1 MAPKSKV
8 KKEASEILLATMC
21 SFLRQGLEEV
31 SLPLL
36 IECIIELKKQ
46 LPIKYRF
53 YEECFFSPDLFSDL
67 NQLSFHG
74 YLQRY
79 EYTQDAFLP
88 KTFYKLTL
96 LGAGQGSKILES
108 LPQENIDLIKNV
120 ASLSISNDKRR
131 WEPYRRQL

>member
-1 MAPKSKV
+1 MEAKGKV
-8 KKEASEILLATMC
+8 KKKASEILLATIC
-21 SFLRQGLEEV
+21 SFLRQGIEEV

-36 IECIIELKKQ
+36 IECMIELKKRF
-46 LPIKYRF
+46 PIKYRF

-67 NQLSFHG
+67 NQLSYQG

-96 LGAGQGSKILES
+96 LGTGQGGKILDS
-108 LPQENIDLIKNV
+108 LPEGNVELIKNV
-120 ASLSISNDKRR
+120 VSFSISNDKER
-131 WEPYRRQL
+131 WEPYRRQR